1 MGRYCSDCGDWC
13 SNRSFSRNQWMKGDG
28 YSRCKDCVDGGSHFT
43 GLAYHVPSPP
53 VPRFQCG
60 ECYREF
66 NNQNE
71 LNMHMQ
77 VHRPRDVACPICGE
91 RRFKT
96 GANAVQHVESGYC
109 SGCSGADN
117 ARRQIY
123 EFAQRQGGMQRYLTG
138 TPQLTHVGSSNGV
151 PDMPYQCRECN
162 KSFRNLSQLMQHQD
176 QKHNNLRLLG
186 Y

>member
-1 MGRYCSDCGDWC
+1 
-13 SNRSFSRNQWMKGDG
+13 MKGDG

-91 RRFKT
+91 RRYVNFCRYFVCL
-96 GANAVQHVESGYC
+96 ALNAAQNAHTAQTKVQNRC
-109 SGCSGADN
+109 
-117 ARRQIY
+117 
-123 EFAQRQGGMQRYLTG
+123 
-138 TPQLTHVGSSNGV
+138 
-151 PDMPYQCRECN
+151 QCRTA
-162 KSFRNLSQLMQHQD
+162 R
-176 QKHNNLRLLG
+176 
-186 Y
+186 